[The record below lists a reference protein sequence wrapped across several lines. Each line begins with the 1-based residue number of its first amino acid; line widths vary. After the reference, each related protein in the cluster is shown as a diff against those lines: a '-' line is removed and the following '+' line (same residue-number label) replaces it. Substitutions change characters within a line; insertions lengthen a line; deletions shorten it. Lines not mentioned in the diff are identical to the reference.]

1 MMQMDYRMITQT
13 GLENARFL
21 LKDIGQGKVGE
32 TVTLICDDYTHSGAN
47 LLAICARKLGL
58 IPIVI
63 DLSVYGI
70 EYLTPV
76 ERPYLPHVHGAL
88 DRSDMAFSFSPTY
101 AWHLGGQK
109 QFDAVHDG
117 RRRFFTILGNGIDE
131 WNFDHDEIL
140 KARRRTPLLRHL
152 VENGKEMRI
161 TTAQG
166 TDLTCRIGRQ
176 NIDSIY
182 DVLSLVPFYSE
193 VAVVPKIGTVNG
205 TAVIDGASQRG
216 IRSMDYRERRANT
229 PPMILEFKDSELI
242 RYEAP
247 NDEQKKSLEEF
258 INGVSPR
265 ANQADE
271 VGLVTVTSD
280 INDKYLWSW
289 WGDGTHHSKSVHIAL
304 GNNVSNRA
312 SMIHASAHSDFD
324 MYHPMIEID
333 GHIIYKDDVFDD
345 TYLEEHEQQHMY
357 CAGNKKEV
365 FK

>member
-1 MMQMDYRMITQT
+1 MDYRMITQT

-32 TVTLICDDYTHSGAN
+32 TVTLICDDYTHAGAN
-47 LLAICARKLGL
+47 LLAVCARKLGM

-117 RRRFFTILGNGIDE
+117 RRRFFTILGNGINE
-131 WNFDHDEIL
+131 WDFDHDEIL
-140 KARRRTPLLRHL
+140 KARRRTPFLRHV
-152 VENGKEMRI
+152 VENGKKMHI
-161 TTAQG
+161 TTEKG
-166 TDLTCRIGRQ
+166 TDLTCQIGMP

-205 TAVIDGASQRG
+205 IAVIDGASQRG

-229 PPMILEFKDSELI
+229 PPMILEFKDSELVQ
-242 RYEAP
+242 YEAP
-247 NDEQKKSLEEF
+247 NEDQKKSLEEF
-258 INGVSPR
+258 INGASPR

-271 VGLVTVTSD
+271 VGLVTVTED
-280 INDKYLWSW
+280 INDKYYWSW

-304 GNNVSNRA
+304 GNNVGDRA
-312 SMIHASAHSDFD
+312 GMIHASAHSDFD
-324 MYHPMIEID
+324 MYHPTIEID
-333 GHIIYKDDVFDD
+333 GHIVYQNDVFDD
-345 TYLEEHEQQHMY
+345 AYLEAYEQQHMQ
-357 CAGNKKEV
+357 CAENKKEV
-365 FK
+365 SQ